1 MTDSPVAVVTGA
13 SRGIGASVA
22 SMLAASGYHVIVNHR
37 NSGAHAEAVVNEIR
51 SSGGSAEVVQADVT
65 DLDQARTLVSYVKS
79 KHGRLDALVNN
90 AGRADDGFL
99 LLTQDRLWWATF
111 LDNLSPVV
119 NCTRAALPL
128 MLKGHA
134 GSIVNIS
141 SVSGIRGTEGQT
153 AYSAAKAA
161 IIGFTKSIAREVATK
176 GISVNCVA
184 PGPIDTELYRSA
196 SETRRDARLTSLPM
210 GRLGDPTEVA
220 EVVVFLAERRSPF
233 VHGAVIVVDGGLL

>member
-1 MTDSPVAVVTGA
+1 MTASPVALVTGA

-22 SMLAASGYHVIVNHR
+22 SMLATSGYHVIVNHR
-37 NSGAHAEAVVNEIR
+37 HSEANAEGVVEAIR
-51 SSGGSAEVVQADVT
+51 SRGGSAEVVQADVT
-65 DLDQARTLVSYVKS
+65 ELEQARRLVSYVKS

-99 LLTQDRLWWATF
+99 LLTQDRVWWATF
-111 LDNLSPVV
+111 HDNLSPVV

-128 MLKGHA
+128 MLQRHA
-134 GSIVNIS
+134 GSIVNVS

-184 PGPIDTELYRSA
+184 PGPIDTELYRGA
-196 SETRRDARLTSLPM
+196 SERRRDARLTSLPM
-210 GRLGDPTEVA
+210 GRLGDPAEVA
-220 EVVVFLAERRSPF
+220 EVIVFLAERRSPF